1 MKILLLSRNT
11 GAILPFL
18 VGASCAK
25 APLDGFRIAY
35 IDDAQQSFA
44 GAAFVEAERAAL
56 EALAGHIVPVTA
68 RGTETRRFDRM
79 LADVD
84 AVYVASGSTF
94 ALLDALRASGNAAAL
109 VERVRAGLPYIGAS
123 AGSIVAGPDVTPA
136 CLMDDPA
143 DGPALTDYA
152 GLALIDQTV
161 IPHADGLL
169 PPYPPELIQKTLDT
183 YRDSHALTPLNDDQ
197 ALLMDNGRLSV
208 IRSEP

>member
-18 VGASCAK
+18 AGPDHAK

-35 IDDAQQSFA
+35 INDAQRSFT
-44 GAAFVEAERAAL
+44 GAAFVEAEQAAL
-56 EALAGHIVPVTA
+56 EKLAGHIVSVTVRA
-68 RGTETRRFDRM
+68 TDPHRFDQI

-94 ALLDALRASGNAAAL
+94 ALLEALRVSGNAAVL
-109 VERVRAGLPYIGAS
+109 VGRVRAGLPYIGAS
-123 AGSIVAGPDVTPA
+123 AGSIIAGPDVTPA
-136 CLMDDPA
+136 SLMDDPA
-143 DGPALTDYA
+143 EGPALTDYA

-161 IPHADGLL
+161 VPHADGLL

-183 YRDSHALTPLNDDQ
+183 YRDSYALTPLADDQ
-197 ALLMDNGRLSV
+197 ALLMDNGRLSI
-208 IRSEP
+208 IRSGL